1 MHPCLSQ
8 GKKREF
14 KFQQLKETY
23 IDEPADITPFVDQL
37 DEALKERVLQLQKG
51 RWDTWLITCI
61 MDILSSQLHKS
72 HFCGS
77 FSLSD
82 TETHCEVMQEI
93 VDLILEVSF
102 AQGEYFELSFKH
114 GWLFTH
120 FFFFFLFPFVLF
132 QEDFDSEQMSTLAS
146 CLAELFKSHF
156 RGDVLPEEITEE
168 YVSLTF
174 PSDFLPGRLAHYPSG

>member
-1 MHPCLSQ
+1 MNPCLSQ

-14 KFQQLKETY
+14 RFHQLKETY

-51 RWDTWLITCI
+51 WWDTWLITCFTVI
-61 MDILSSQLHKS
+61 IRSQLHECQFVRFFLS
-72 HFCGS
+72 QWHRNTLWGHAGNCGS
-77 FSLSD
+77 YFRGELCSGVKNSIWALNTVDD
-82 TETHCEVMQEI
+82 THI
-93 VDLILEVSF
+93 
-102 AQGEYFELSFKH
+102 
-114 GWLFTH
+114 
-120 FFFFFLFPFVLF
+120 FVLF

-168 YVSLTF
+168 
-174 PSDFLPGRLAHYPSG
+174 

>member
-1 MHPCLSQ
+1 
-8 GKKREF
+8 
-14 KFQQLKETY
+14 
-23 IDEPADITPFVDQL
+23 
-37 DEALKERVLQLQKG
+37 
-51 RWDTWLITCI
+51 
-61 MDILSSQLHKS
+61 
-72 HFCGS
+72 
-77 FSLSD
+77 
-82 TETHCEVMQEI
+82 MQEI

-114 GWLFTH
+114 SWLFT

-174 PSDFLPGRLAHYPSG
+174 SSDFLPDRLAHYLVVNTLSRDAHLERVFQPALYPDPVPPVFFPYCHVTFVHFS

>member
-1 MHPCLSQ
+1 MLSKSNLDPWLWLKMIPMTQFCIFSSHQWHHDIPPCLSQ

-23 IDEPADITPFVDQL
+23 IEEPADITPFVDQL

-61 MDILSSQLHKS
+61 MDILRSQLHKS
-72 HFCGS
+72 HLCGS
-77 FSLSD
+77 FFLSD

-114 GWLFTH
+114 SWLFTH
-120 FFFFFLFPFVLF
+120 FFFHL
-132 QEDFDSEQMSTLAS
+132 SY
-146 CLAELFKSHF
+146 F
-156 RGDVLPEEITEE
+156 RRI
-168 YVSLTF
+168 LTQSRC
-174 PSDFLPGRLAHYPSG
+174 PL